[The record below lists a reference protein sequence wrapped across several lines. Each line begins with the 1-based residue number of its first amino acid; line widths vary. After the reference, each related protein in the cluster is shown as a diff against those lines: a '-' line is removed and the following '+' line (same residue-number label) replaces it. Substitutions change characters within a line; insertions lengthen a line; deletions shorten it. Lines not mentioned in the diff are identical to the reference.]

1 MEIIYMTGKVEKAIK
16 HESASLP
23 AEGCERVL
31 SLSSVIKR
39 LGGNSDRSDVGLFV
53 SQNSPSQP

>member
-1 MEIIYMTGKVEKAIK
+1 MTGKVQEAIK

-23 AEGCERVL
+23 AEGCVRVL